1 MKEETMEKPD
11 LTEKKLRGGLVYDG
25 NLLKVHRDEVLL
37 PGGKEAS
44 REWIDHPGAA
54 AVIPVLPGNRVV
66 LVRQFRYPVGREMLE
81 IPAGKLD
88 PGESPEECAKRE
100 TAEETGFYLNS
111 LQKIGAFFTTVGFT
125 NEIIHLF
132 YSNDLQSYR
141 PAREGPANADEDEN
155 LSVIIYP
162 VAEVFRMIDEGLIMD
177 AKTIIAFLRAQRK
190 GLF

>member
-1 MKEETMEKPD
+1 MED
-11 LTEKKLRGGLVYDG
+11 LTEKKLRGRLVYDG
-25 NLLKVHRDEVLL
+25 SLLKVHRDEVLL
-37 PGGKEAS
+37 PGGKKAA

-66 LVRQFRYPVGREMLE
+66 LVRQFRYPIGREMLE

-100 TAEETGFYLNS
+100 AAEETGFHINS
-111 LQKIGAFFTTVGFT
+111 LQNLGAFFTTVGFT

-132 YSNDLQSYR
+132 YTADLEPR
-141 PAREGPANADEDEN
+141 PSGREEPANPDEDEY
-155 LSVIIYP
+155 LSVVIHP
-162 VAEVFRMIDEGLIMD
+162 LAEVLQMIDEGLIMD

-190 GLF
+190 GLI